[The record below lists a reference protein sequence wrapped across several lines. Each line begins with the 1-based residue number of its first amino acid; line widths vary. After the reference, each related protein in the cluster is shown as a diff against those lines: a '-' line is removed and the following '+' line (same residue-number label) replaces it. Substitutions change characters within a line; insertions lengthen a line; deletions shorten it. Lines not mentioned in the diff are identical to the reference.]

1 MIRIFLADDHELF
14 REGLRSLLTKEED
27 FEIAGAA
34 ADGAEAV
41 KAVLELRPDVVL
53 MDVTMPGM
61 NGILATEKICEASC
75 DTSVIILS
83 MHNDRRYIAEG
94 LKAGARG
101 YVLKECSPE
110 VMLEAIRTVECSP
123 EVMLEAIRTVRGGD
137 VYLSPKACTVLVE
150 DYLRLLGGE
159 NADGANPL
167 SEREREVL
175 ALLVK
180 GRNAKQIA
188 DALAISK
195 NTVDTHRRRIM
206 DKLGCDSMAELT
218 RYAIREGF
226 LTLD

>member
-1 MIRIFLADDHELF
+1 MIKIFLADDHELF

-27 FEIAGAA
+27 FEITGAA

-61 NGILATEKICEASC
+61 NGILATEKICEAS
-75 DTSVIILS
+75 DEIAVIIIS

-101 YVLKECSPE
+101 YVLK
-110 VMLEAIRTVECSP
+110 ECSP

-159 NADGANPL
+159 NAEGANPL

-226 LTLD
+226 LTLE

>member
-1 MIRIFLADDHELF
+1 MIKIFLADDHELF

-27 FEIAGAA
+27 FEITGAA

-101 YVLKECSPE
+101 YVLKES
-110 VMLEAIRTVECSP
+110 SP

-159 NADGANPL
+159 
-167 SEREREVL
+167 
-175 ALLVK
+175 
-180 GRNAKQIA
+180 
-188 DALAISK
+188 
-195 NTVDTHRRRIM
+195 RRRRREPA
-206 DKLGCDSMAELT
+206 LRARARSPRA
-218 RYAIREGF
+218 AREGAQRRSRSR
-226 LTLD
+226 TRSR

>member
-1 MIRIFLADDHELF
+1 
-14 REGLRSLLTKEED
+14 
-27 FEIAGAA
+27 
-34 ADGAEAV
+34 
-41 KAVLELRPDVVL
+41 
-53 MDVTMPGM
+53 M

-110 VMLEAIRTVECSP
+110 VMLEAIRTV
-123 EVMLEAIRTVRGGD
+123 RGGD

-159 NADGANPL
+159 NAEGANPL

-175 ALLVK
+175 GRRARDKQEHRGHAPPPYNGQARLRQHGGAHALRDSRRLS
-180 GRNAKQIA
+180 
-188 DALAISK
+188 DAGLKSAHILRPIFP
-195 NTVDTHRRRIM
+195 RRGSPPAGNFI
-206 DKLGCDSMAELT
+206 LN
-218 RYAIREGF
+218 
-226 LTLD
+226 

>member
-1 MIRIFLADDHELF
+1 MIRIFIADDHELF
-14 REGLRSLLTKEED
+14 REGLRSLLSKEKD
-27 FEIAGAA
+27 FEIAGTA

-41 KAVLELRPDVVL
+41 RAVLELRPDVVL
-53 MDVTMPGM
+53 MDVTMPSM
-61 NGILATEKICEASC
+61 NGIAATGKICAAAEGTA
-75 DTSVIILS
+75 VIILS
-83 MHNDRRYIAEG
+83 MHNDRRFIAEG

-110 VMLEAIRTVECSP
+110 VMLEAIRTV
-123 EVMLEAIRTVRGGD
+123 RGGD
-137 VYLSPKACTVLVE
+137 VYLPPKACSVLVG
-150 DYLRLLGGE
+150 DYLRLLSGE
-159 NADGANPL
+159 SAEGSNPL

-188 DALAISK
+188 DALMISK

-218 RYAIREGF
+218 RYAIRGGF

>member
-110 VMLEAIRTVECSP
+110 VMLEAIRTV
-123 EVMLEAIRTVRGGD
+123 RGGD
-137 VYLSPKACTVLVE
+137 VFLSPKACTVLVE

-159 NADGANPL
+159 SADGANPL
-167 SEREREVL
+167 SEREVL